1 MVCDRSTVV
10 LSPLRPGAR
19 RDGRGTAPRRR
30 RPPRGIGDLNNLANQ
45 HSDKINEAVDNAQE
59 QHGDKLGEHGD
70 TVNKGVDGAQEKF
83 LSGDE
88 GEQQA

>member
-1 MVCDRSTVV
+1 M
-10 LSPLRPGAR
+10 
-19 RDGRGTAPRRR
+19 
-30 RPPRGIGDLNNLANQ
+30 GIGDLNNLANQ
-45 HSDKINEAVDNAQE
+45 HSDKFDEAVDNAQE
-59 QHGDKLGEHGD
+59 KHGDKLGEHGD

>member
-1 MVCDRSTVV
+1 M
-10 LSPLRPGAR
+10 
-19 RDGRGTAPRRR
+19 
-30 RPPRGIGDLNNLANQ
+30 GIGDLNNLANQ

-59 QHGDKLGEHGD
+59 QHGD